1 MEQVDFLMS
10 IRNKFQNKIVNRI
23 CIYFAKRYGCIIGNG
38 ASIGENVHFTHNA
51 VGSVITTH
59 CKIHD
64 GVRIM
69 SNVTIGDSFSGA
81 LSSDTRIPFI
91 EIESGAI
98 LSSGCRILCK
108 RGNTL
113 HIGRNSI
120 IAANAVVLHDVPDN
134 EIWGGCRLLKSRIEP
149 SFKEEIGFNGLCCY
163 RKD

>member
-51 VGSVITTH
+51 VTTH

-69 SNVTIGDSFSGA
+69 SNVTIGDSFSGV

-134 EIWGGCRLLKSRIEP
+134 EIWGGVPAVKI
-149 SFKEEIGFNGLCCY
+149 
-163 RKD
+163 KDRTEF